1 MRGGKCEGG
10 VLTSGPLPL
19 TWPCP
24 SPEDSTSSH
33 PDPEV
38 GAAPLDEQGGAGA
51 RVTVGLRDHRLHV
64 SFCCYLLWPKKKRK
78 NIVSESRF
86 TFMEVSCALSHVTL
100 STIPHG
106 SIIPL

>member
-24 SPEDSTSSH
+24 SAEDSPSFH

-51 RVTVGLRDHRLHV
+51 RGHSRPEGPQT
-64 SFCCYLLWPKKKRK
+64 SCQLLLLSAVAQKEKKKYR
-78 NIVSESRF
+78 
-86 TFMEVSCALSHVTL
+86 L
-100 STIPHG
+100 
-106 SIIPL
+106 